1 MLSSHESRD
10 VITMKVVVC
19 IGSSCHLKGSHQVVS
34 CIKRLIDE
42 NGIADKV
49 ELSGSF
55 CFGQCQNDVGIS
67 IDGVIHSVKP
77 EDTPEF
83 FKTEILDKL
92 A

>member
-1 MLSSHESRD
+1 
-10 VITMKVVVC
+10 MKVVVC

-42 NGIADKV
+42 NNISEKI

-55 CFGQCQNDVGIS
+55 CFGQCQNDVCVS

-77 EDTPEF
+77 EDAPEF
-83 FKTEILDKL
+83 FKHEILEKL